1 MPSYKLS
8 YFNTKGFGEN
18 ARMLFKVAGVEF
30 EDIRYSREEWP
41 SLKEGKSLC
50 LCFLYV
56 LCMFTY
62 FSCTCFSVI
71 NFNKLV
77 LTSQNEHKVM
87 LNKYVCKLVSTF

>member
-8 YFNTKGFGEN
+8 YFNAKGFGEN

-50 LCFLYV
+50 LCFDMFYACLLTFHVHAFRLSISINLY
-56 LCMFTY
+56 
-62 FSCTCFSVI
+62 
-71 NFNKLV
+71 
-77 LTSQNEHKVM
+77 
-87 LNKYVCKLVSTF
+87 

>member
-8 YFNTKGFGEN
+8 YFNAKGFGEN

-50 LCFLYV
+50 LCF
-56 LCMFTY
+56 
-62 FSCTCFSVI
+62 
-71 NFNKLV
+71 
-77 LTSQNEHKVM
+77 
-87 LNKYVCKLVSTF
+87 

>member
-50 LCFLYV
+50 LCF
-56 LCMFTY
+56 
-62 FSCTCFSVI
+62 
-71 NFNKLV
+71 
-77 LTSQNEHKVM
+77 
-87 LNKYVCKLVSTF
+87 

>member
-1 MPSYKLS
+1 MPSYKLY

-50 LCFLYV
+50 LCFDL
-56 LCMFTY
+56 
-62 FSCTCFSVI
+62 FSVFFVTFHVHVFCEHVFI
-71 NFNKLV
+71 N
-77 LTSQNEHKVM
+77 
-87 LNKYVCKLVSTF
+87 